1 MTEGEFI
8 VEEAVEALSE
18 YDMFQALEAR
28 LEEILV
34 STISASWPLPT
45 LWRWIRRALI

>member
-18 YDMFQALEAR
+18 YDIFQALEAR

-34 STISASWPLPT
+34 STISASGLYRPYGAGSGV
-45 LWRWIRRALI
+45 R